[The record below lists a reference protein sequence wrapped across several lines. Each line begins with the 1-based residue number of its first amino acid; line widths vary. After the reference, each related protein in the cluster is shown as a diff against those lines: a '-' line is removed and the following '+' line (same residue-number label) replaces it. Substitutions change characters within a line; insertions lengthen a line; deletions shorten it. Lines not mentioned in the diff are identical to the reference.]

1 MSPASQKLS
10 SFKQK
15 QLNKAS
21 SAAPKPRSLFA
32 KTVSSREKDLGSLD
46 GQ

>member
-15 QLNKAS
+15 QLNKS
-21 SAAPKPRSLFA
+21 MPKPRSLFA
-32 KTVSSREKDLGSLD
+32 KTMTTRAKDFGPVEE
-46 GQ
+46 QK